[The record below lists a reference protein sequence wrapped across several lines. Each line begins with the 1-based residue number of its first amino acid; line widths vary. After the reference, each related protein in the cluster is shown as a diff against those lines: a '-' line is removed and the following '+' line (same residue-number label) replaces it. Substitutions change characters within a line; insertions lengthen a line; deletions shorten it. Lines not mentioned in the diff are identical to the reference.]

1 MRQFF
6 WVLAG
11 IVVISFS
18 PGSGRSGWAEP
29 QSFSTPLSE
38 STVSAPIA
46 VSGTPEPVRIP
57 DTAPLSSGQSSGDF
71 FPVLDLD
78 RGIVRSVHLEE
89 AWVENAVYLHS
100 INEDN
105 LSAGHSW
112 QISGEMDFAF
122 NQWLGGELDF
132 PVVLMT
138 YPLGQGPAAFGP
150 ITLGLRVVPFQI
162 GSEVSRQAGILSFE
176 LEGSWWGT
184 PQSASFPG
192 IGDSVTPE
200 ILGAWRYHHV
210 YFQGITGYTVPVGF
224 GEVGNTFLRTSIGRT
239 FQHVWAIQLQDD
251 VNTALLTPTGQVVPG
266 FSVIP
271 ELAYMPF
278 GDLFLNEV
286 GEGMSVYGHTGPQ
299 PTTYFLMEYEFRG
312 F

>member
-1 MRQFF
+1 MHRSFWFF
-6 WVLAG
+6 VCVGVTIL
-11 IVVISFS
+11 F
-18 PGSGRSGWAEP
+18 PGAERAGWA
-29 QSFSTPLSE
+29 QSQSPPLIPSSLSPE
-38 STVSAPIA
+38 MVSI
-46 VSGTPEPVRIP
+46 
-57 DTAPLSSGQSSGDF
+57 TAPLPGATGTDPMASEESPAGF
-71 FPVLDLD
+71 VPILDLD
-78 RGIVRSVHLEE
+78 RGIVRSVHIEE

-105 LSAGHSW
+105 LSSGHTW

-122 NQWLGGELDF
+122 NPWLGGELDF
-132 PVVLMT
+132 PVFLMN

-150 ITLGLRVVPFQI
+150 ITLGLRVVPFQT
-162 GSEVSRQAGILSFE
+162 GTEVSRQAGILSFE
-176 LEGSWWGT
+176 IEGNWWGT
-184 PQSASFPG
+184 PQSGSFPG
-192 IGDSVTPE
+192 VGDSVTPE

-224 GEVGNTFLRTSIGRT
+224 GAVANTFLRTSAGRT
-239 FQHVWAIQLQDD
+239 WEHVWATQVQGD
-251 VNTALLTPTGQVVPG
+251 VNTAVLTPAGQTVPG